1 MSDYIKSEIGHGRL
15 VGLVMID
22 LQKAFDTVDH
32 GILLDKMKAMGI
44 SDISWFNSYLSD
56 RSQCVEVDGTRSSF
70 EDVTCGVPQGS
81 ILGPLLFLMYIN
93 DMHRSVDCRLALY
106 ADDSALIFSHTDASV
121 IAEKLSRDLSCCK
134 TWLIDNKLSLHI
146 GKTECILF
154 GTSRKTKKV
163 ENFEITC
170 DGSPVNRVSSVKYLG
185 VQLDQSFNF
194 SNHALELTKKCA
206 SRIAFLYRNSSC
218 LDEYCRRIL
227 CNSLIQPHLDYCCSS
242 WYESL
247 SRQLKDKLDV
257 IKRRMVKLVYSK
269 SHFYHVSTV
278 DLKSLSWMSISDR
291 VKFFK
296 LVHVF
301 KIRLGKAPDYLSVDF
316 KPIAQTHAHNTRH
329 SSLNYFISKELANSP
344 KSFSFSAIK
353 HWNCLPE
360 SLKSIESLTCFKKR
374 LKEHIFSAY

>member
-1 MSDYIKSEIGHGRL
+1 M
-15 VGLVMID
+15 
-22 LQKAFDTVDH
+22 
-32 GILLDKMKAMGI
+32 
-44 SDISWFNSYLSD
+44 
-56 RSQCVEVDGTRSSF
+56 
-70 EDVTCGVPQGS
+70 
-81 ILGPLLFLMYIN
+81 
-93 DMHRSVDCRLALY
+93 
-106 ADDSALIFSHTDASV
+106 
-121 IAEKLSRDLSCCK
+121 
-134 TWLIDNKLSLHI
+134 
-146 GKTECILF
+146 
-154 GTSRKTKKV
+154 
-163 ENFEITC
+163 
-170 DGSPVNRVSSVKYLG
+170 KYLG
-185 VQLDQSFNF
+185 VQLDQLFSF
-194 SNHALELTKKCA
+194 SDHALELTKKCA

-227 CNSLIQPHLDYCCSS
+227 SNSLVQPHLDYCCSS

-269 SHFYHVSTV
+269 SHFYHVTTA
-278 DLKSLSWMSISDR
+278 DLKSLSWMSINDR

-301 KIRLGKAPDYLSVDF
+301 KIRSGNAPDYLSVDF
-316 KPIAQTHAHNTRH
+316 KPVVQTHAYNTRH